1 MGQGDQGRRHAR
13 GMKKN
18 LTGFFLAAAAM
29 LLPPALHA
37 QVFECVNARGAREF
51 AQVCPPGTVRQRQI
65 GRSDEAPA
73 SAPVPAAEPKS
84 PALQEI
90 EFRKRAQER
99 QDAEAKA
106 AEERSKKEDAERNCN
121 QARSQLRAL
130 QDGQRMQRVDPDTGE
145 RVVLGDEDRAA
156 DAARQ
161 QALVEQWCK

>member
-1 MGQGDQGRRHAR
+1 
-13 GMKKN
+13 MKKN
-18 LTGFFLAAAAM
+18 LSGFFLAAAPL

-37 QVFECVNARGAREF
+37 QVFECIDARGAREF
-51 AQVCPPGTVRQRQI
+51 AQVCPLGTVRQRQL

-73 SAPVPAAEPKS
+73 PAPAAESKS

-99 QDAEAKA
+99 QEAEAKA

-121 QARSQLRAL
+121 QARAQLRGL

>member
-1 MGQGDQGRRHAR
+1 MGQGDQGRRHPL
-13 GMKKN
+13 GMRKN
-18 LTGFFLAAAAM
+18 LRGLLFAAFAI

-51 AQVCPPGTVRQRQI
+51 AQVCPPGTVRQRQV

-73 SAPVPAAEPKS
+73 AAPAAEPKS
-84 PALQEI
+84 PALLEI

-99 QDAEAKA
+99 QDAEARA
-106 AEERSKKEDAERNCN
+106 ADERSKKEDAERNCN